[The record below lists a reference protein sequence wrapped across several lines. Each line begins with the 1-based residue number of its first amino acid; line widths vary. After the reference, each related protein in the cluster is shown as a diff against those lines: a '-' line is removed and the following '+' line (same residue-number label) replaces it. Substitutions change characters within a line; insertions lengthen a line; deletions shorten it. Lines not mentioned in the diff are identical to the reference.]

1 MPTVILPT
9 KSVLKEYTI
18 TPFQFLKDSEV
29 ESWLTTSNKYD
40 FLTKLMTAW
49 RTGADNFTY
58 YLTNYND
65 ILYLRTVL
73 TDSDYGYKYTVT
85 SPIGYKRVD
94 TGNVSIIKYV
104 ETETATDVEAVRWSI
119 NVSWA

>member
-9 KSVLKEYTI
+9 KSILKDYTI

-29 ESWLTTSNKYD
+29 ELWLTTSNKYD
-40 FLTKLMTAW
+40 FLTKLMAAW

-58 YLTNYND
+58 YLNNYND
-65 ILYLRTVL
+65 IVYLRTVL
-73 TDSDYGYKYTVT
+73 TDSDYGYKYTVA
-85 SPIGYKRVD
+85 SPIGYARVD
-94 TGNVSIIKYV
+94 TRNVSIVKYV